1 MNQIQKME
9 QEGQYQLFHQNLC
22 SKNLTEQ
29 LCKFILIRNLPVE
42 QSVVKLCHQPKTEKF
57 LRNQTFQFFP
67 TKQILIKQ
75 INKI

>member
-9 QEGQYQLFHQNLC
+9 QEGQYQLFHQNHC

-29 LCKFILIRNLPVE
+29 LCRFILVRNLPVE
-42 QSVVKLCHQPKTEKF
+42 QSVDKLCHQPKTEKF
-57 LRNQTFQFFP
+57 LHSRIFKFYK
-67 TKQILIKQ
+67 TKQMLIKR